1 MSVDSKTEA
10 LKWVG
15 HQQTLYLEQRPPIA
29 HQSKQQPSNEARRR

>member
-10 LKWVG
+10 LKRLG

-29 HQSKQQPSNEARRR
+29 NQSKQQPSNQEGS